1 MKHLIHKII
10 FLQLIISSTLFA
22 QTQPVGKDKVA
33 IGGYDLVSYF
43 NELKPKKGTSA
54 IQYTYKGVHYYFAT
68 AENKAAFSKNPEAY
82 LPQYEGYCAYA
93 VGKQGKKVSINPETY
108 RITNGKLY
116 LFYNGTLGFSGG
128 QFNSLEPWIANE
140 AELIKLSD
148 TNWTKIV
155 NKK

>member
-1 MKHLIHKII
+1 MKHPMLNIT
-10 FLQLIISSTLFA
+10 LLLLAISTTIFA
-22 QTQPVGKDKVA
+22 QTPPVGKDKVA

-43 NELKPKKGTSA
+43 NEIKPKKGSSA
-54 IQYTYKGVHYYFAT
+54 IQYTYKGVHYHFAS

-108 RITNGKLY
+108 KVTNGKLY

-128 QFNSLEPWIANE
+128 QFNSLEPWLDNE